1 MKQKFLFDLRLSTI
15 VGPMS
20 KSNWREYALL
30 TLAMFF
36 WGLSWPLTKM
46 LVEYATS
53 FQIGFIRFFIAGLTY
68 FIILVLRY
76 RKNFSKYTWKGFKKF
91 AILALLGIFGYG
103 ILFLTAMH
111 YTTSA
116 QGAVIAGIQPAI
128 IALMASFIHKERLAP
143 RWRYFGILFS
153 FSGVLVIIGVE
164 PFLNYNQDH
173 LIGNIIV
180 VIAFL
185 FFASYSVYGKKVMQ
199 EYNSF
204 ETTAWATIIGMSMF
218 GISAV
223 IENKWEVLQI
233 QASFFWIA
241 ILILAL
247 LTTVI
252 SFFIYFWVI
261 QRVGATKT
269 GIFINLVPVFGTLAS
284 VVLLQE
290 VLSWTLWVGLAL
302 ISVGI
307 GFINFPLNS
316 SSLKSV
322 IPNPESE
329 PSLGQN
335 NSENP
340 EN

>member
-1 MKQKFLFDLRLSTI
+1 MDPI
-15 VGPMS
+15 S
-20 KSNWREYALL
+20 KSNWHEYSLL

-36 WGLSWPLTKM
+36 WGLSWPLSKI
-46 LVEYATS
+46 LVEFATS
-53 FQIGFIRFFIAGLTY
+53 FQIGFIRFFIAGVTY
-68 FIILVLRY
+68 FAILVARY
-76 RKNFSKYTWKGFKKF
+76 RKNFRTYTWDSFKKF

-128 IALMASFIHKERLAP
+128 IAIMAGIIHKERLTP

-153 FSGVLVIIGVE
+153 FGGVLVIIGVQ
-164 PFLNYNQDH
+164 PFLDYNRDH

-185 FFASYSVYGKKVMQ
+185 FFASYSIYGKKVMQ
-199 EYNSF
+199 EYNPF
-204 ETTAWATIIGMSMF
+204 ETTAWATIIGMFMF
-218 GISAV
+218 GISAAV
-223 IENKWEVLQI
+223 ENRWEDLQI
-233 QASFFWIA
+233 QSGFFWIA

-247 LTTVI
+247 ATTVI

-284 VVLLQE
+284 VVLLHE
-290 VLSWTLWVGLAL
+290 ILSWTLWVGLAL

-307 GFINFPLNS
+307 GFINFPLRAEKEAEKEIGSKND
-316 SSLKSV
+316 K
-322 IPNPESE
+322 
-329 PSLGQN
+329 
-335 NSENP
+335 
-340 EN
+340 